1 MSNPL
6 SSFKRFLPAPP
17 ERKVAI
23 LADSHFFVRSVPVT
37 EGALASEVSGQV
49 ELALEMIAPFPL
61 AQLYYGYQWKPGA
74 THALVFAAYRKRFT
88 ADEVDGWADV
98 EAVLPAFVTLL
109 QTAPAAGT
117 TVLLSGAD
125 GLTAV
130 YYADASGV
138 PTQVRVEPLSAEAT
152 DAERAAVRDTLHRS
166 FEGTLQ
172 TVEISGPPQLDL
184 ASAPGEFIFRAGD
197 FSAQFSASELESID
211 VRDKDE
217 LAALRRAHARDIILW
232 RTFVGCAAVIAL
244 AVFLE
249 MALIGSAFWQKQ
261 RLALI
266 EKQTPVVN
274 GIMTSQSLA
283 TRIEELSSKRLMP
296 FEMLAVLNA
305 KRPHTIQFMRTVT
318 SGLYTI
324 EVRAQTNSSGDI
336 DVFRAALNQLP
347 ECEKAVV
354 LDPASRDGVS
364 TFRLVVTFK
373 PDAFKPE
380 GAQS

>member
-1 MSNPL
+1 M
-6 SSFKRFLPAPP
+6 PP
-17 ERKVAI
+17 SRKVAI
-23 LADSHFFVRSVPVT
+23 LADAHFFVRSVPVT
-37 EGALASEVSGQV
+37 EGALVSEVSGQV

-109 QTAPAAGT
+109 KAVPAVGT

-125 GLTAV
+125 SLTAV
-130 YYADASGV
+130 HYGDASGV
-138 PTQVRVEPLSAEAT
+138 PTQVRVEPVSAEAT

-166 FEGTLQ
+166 FEGTLH
-172 TVEISGPPQLDL
+172 TVEVSGPPQLDP
-184 ASAPGEFIFRAGD
+184 ASAQGEFIFRARD
-197 FSAQFSASELESID
+197 FSAQFSADEIESLD
-211 VRDKDE
+211 VRDKGE
-217 LAALRRAHARDIILW
+217 LAARRRSHARDIILW

-244 AVFLE
+244 AAFLE
-249 MALIGSAFWQKQ
+249 VALIGSAFWQKQ
-261 RLALI
+261 RLAVI

-296 FEMLAVLNA
+296 FEMLALLNTQ
-305 KRPHTIQFMRTVT
+305 RPHTIQFMRTVT
-318 SGLYTI
+318 SGLYTL

-336 DVFRAALNQLP
+336 DVFRSALNKLP
-347 ECEKAVV
+347 ECEKAEV
-354 LDPASRDGVS
+354 LDPTSRDGIS

-373 PDAFKPE
+373 PRAFTTE
-380 GAQS
+380 GSQS